1 MILNLL
7 RVEGLRVEDMMRRS
21 FAEHHAQR
29 AAPEAAAA
37 LARGRAALARLRARP
52 WPASPLGTR
61 REEVEEYAALSER
74 AEALGAGAHAAAM
87 ASRGAAAALAPGRV
101 VLAPGAAPGA
111 TEVGVVLEAREG
123 GPGGGT
129 AAGAEG
135 GARAYVVLSLHRAS
149 PLDALAAAGG
159 AADTAAA
166 PAAAAPAAPA
176 AHAAP
181 GAPEPMR
188 LLRKKDD
195 DLDAMMGGMRL
206 AGKKGGGSGGF
217 GAGGGFGA
225 RAPAAAAALP
235 LPRAG
240 EAAGLAWRLA
250 ELPAAQLAAI
260 CKVKVRAD
268 AASVLA
274 GDAAATAAAV
284 AALAAVRDVA
294 AAAGGDPPAMD
305 PVADL
310 KVASLE
316 LVGALRERSAL
327 LARRAALAPHAD
339 PLLPE
344 MLAAVRSERALAV
357 RLAAAAAAAGDAGL
371 AQLPEYGVRV
381 RVLQRLGYLDAGRS
395 VTLKGRVACEI
406 NTGDELVGTEILFGG
421 LGLAGCRRACGGTD
435 RG

>member
-61 REEVEEYAALSER
+61 REEVEEYAELSER

-159 AADTAAA
+159 AADAAAA
-166 PAAAAPAAPA
+166 PAAAAAAPAAPA
-176 AHAAP
+176 A

-188 LLRKKDD
+188 LLRKKGD

-206 AGKKGGGSGGF
+206 AGKKGGGF
-217 GAGGGFGA
+217 GAGAGFGA

-250 ELPAAQLAAI
+250 ELPAARLAAI
-260 CKVKVRAD
+260 CKAKVRAD
-268 AASVLA
+268 AVGVLA

-284 AALAAVRDVA
+284 AALAAVRDAA

-316 LVGALRERSAL
+316 LVGALRERGAL

-344 MLAAVRSERALAV
+344 MLAAVRSERALAA

-421 LGLAGCRRACGGTD
+421 FV
-435 RG
+435 